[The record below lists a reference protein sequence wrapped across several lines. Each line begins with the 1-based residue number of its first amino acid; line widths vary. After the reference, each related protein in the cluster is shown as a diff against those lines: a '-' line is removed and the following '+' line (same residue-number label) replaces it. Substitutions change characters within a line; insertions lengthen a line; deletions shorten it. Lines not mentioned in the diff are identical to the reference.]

1 MKSTD
6 MTLTNFRTGALAVIL
21 CFGTAAQAADLKVLS
36 AGVFEPVVAALAPEF
51 ERSTGHHLVLAK
63 DTAGALARRIGAGEA
78 FDLAIL
84 TPAAVTQLAPSGKLA
99 PGAGL
104 ALAQVGIG
112 VAVKQG
118 AQAPDVS
125 TLAAFRSAL
134 LAARAV
140 AYIDPL
146 AGGSSGVYLAKL
158 FETMGVAPQVKA
170 KAVLVPGGLVA
181 ERLVSGEADLA
192 IHQVSE
198 ILAVP
203 GATLVGKLPAE
214 IQNYTLYVGVR
225 AASTREGEAA
235 QALLALLSS
244 PQARAIMAKRGMEA
258 P

>member
-1 MKSTD
+1 
-6 MTLTNFRTGALAVIL
+6 V
-21 CFGTAAQAADLKVLS
+21 
-36 AGVFEPVVAALAPEF
+36 
-51 ERSTGHHLVLAK
+51 
-63 DTAGALARRIGAGEA
+63 
-78 FDLAIL
+78 
-84 TPAAVTQLAPSGKLA
+84 
-99 PGAGL
+99 
-104 ALAQVGIG
+104 
-112 VAVKQG
+112 
-118 AQAPDVS
+118 PDVS
-125 TLAAFRSAL
+125 TLAAFRSTL

-214 IQNYTLYVGVR
+214 IQNYTVYVGVR
-225 AASTREGEAA
+225 AAATREGEAA
-235 QALLALLSS
+235 QALLALLAS